1 MPDLPDLPDHDLPG
15 AAAQGWASASRDDP
29 APTVRYFERLLD
41 RYPGDALALFHCARA
56 YDYAGIPD
64 KALPLYDQAFAA
76 GLSGDELRRGLTSYG
91 STLRNLCRYEDA
103 VDALAQAHHKFP
115 DDVLILCYLALGM
128 HSAGRSAP
136 AVALLLDVVL
146 DHVDD
151 PELQANRWALGN
163 YAAALRRGYWSPDGA
178 TVPSGAAAP

>member
-1 MPDLPDLPDHDLPG
+1 MPDHDLLDHNLSG
-15 AAAQGWASASRDDP
+15 AAAQGWAAARRDDP
-29 APTVRYFERLLD
+29 APTVSYFERLLD

-64 KALPLYDQAFAA
+64 KALPRYEQAFAA

-91 STLRNLCRYEDA
+91 STLRNLHRYEDA
-103 VDALAQAHHKFP
+103 VDTLAQAHHTFP

-128 HSAGRSAP
+128 HSTGRSAQ

-146 DHVDD
+146 EHVDD
-151 PELQANRWALGN
+151 SELQANRWALGN

-178 TVPSGAAAP
+178 PAQAAAR